1 MLRLCQ
7 SVQKMK
13 FPSRLKHSLQFIE
26 RIQAGYVDIS
36 NNKLDSY
43 ACGEQELFVHITA
56 AQLKIG

>member
-13 FPSRLKHSLQFIE
+13 FPSRLKRSLQFTVYSLQFIE

-36 NNKLDSY
+36 NKKLDSY
-43 ACGEQELFVHITA
+43 AELRVW
-56 AQLKIG
+56 